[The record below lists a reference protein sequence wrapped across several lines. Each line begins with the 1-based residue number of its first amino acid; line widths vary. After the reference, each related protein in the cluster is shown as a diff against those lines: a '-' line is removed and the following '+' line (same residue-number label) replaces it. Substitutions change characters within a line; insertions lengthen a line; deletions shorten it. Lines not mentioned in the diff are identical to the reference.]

1 MMFNVQVQMVFFC
14 FRHSNRMSLKNIKR
28 RLSQTFRGSRSNGL
42 DDNLTDLADRLTIEE
57 HGGIRETG

>member
-1 MMFNVQVQMVFFC
+1 
-14 FRHSNRMSLKNIKR
+14 MSLKNIKR